1 MKKKILMLASV
12 LASLTIQASAADKDN
27 SPSSYA
33 GMQNS
38 QQDSGSL
45 MDHIQT
51 VQNKNKYNDT
61 NFTIGITAAAVQPT
75 FSIPYFTDLQARVVE
90 DTNSLTA
97 SGQFKKKR
105 LPADYNFGITG
116 QFSYL
121 IPTQVYLD
129 LFYNYYHISGS
140 ASDRV
145 KEGNL
150 LIADLDSGGQPPQPS
165 TTAIGYG
172 ASASLKGQY
181 HFAEFYFR
189 TRIALLNLLDKY
201 FHNELSLGFSFQNI
215 NLHHVNNFDF
225 TFNENGGPV
234 ETGGSIAQKQKHKVF
249 GWGPSFKW
257 ESQLDLLPMHL
268 RPHNLSFISEVKF
281 ALLFANYHA
290 KGKVNMDTVDFD
302 FVGNNVDALDI
313 DGTWRR
319 MTDYFITLNTVLKA
333 GLRYTYKNFS
343 FEGAYKILYFA
354 DEDYNEAEFFKGAL
368 AEGILPDVTDLFNI
382 FPTNLGFRAI
392 EFTFNWDF

>member
-1 MKKKILMLASV
+1 MKKNILLLASV
-12 LASLTIQASAADKDN
+12 FALLTIQAAAVDKD
-27 SPSSYA
+27 SSQSLYA

-38 QQDSGSL
+38 QQDSESL
-45 MDHIQT
+45 MGHIQT
-51 VQNKNKYNDT
+51 VQNQNKYNDT
-61 NFTIGITAAAVQPT
+61 NFTIGVTAAAVQPT
-75 FSIPYFTDLQARVVE
+75 FSIPYFANIQGRLVEGTDSPVV
-90 DTNSLTA
+90 

-105 LPADYNFGITG
+105 LPADYNLGITG

-129 LFYNYYHISGS
+129 LFYNYYHISSS

-145 KEGNL
+145 REVTLGV
-150 LIADLDSGGQPPQPS
+150 QPPQS
-165 TTAIGYG
+165 SSIAIGYG
-172 ASASLKGQY
+172 ASARLKGQY

-189 TRIALLNLLDKY
+189 TRVALLNLLDKY

-215 NLHHVNNFDF
+215 NLHHINNF
-225 TFNENGGPV
+225 TLTLNGDEEPF
-234 ETGGSIAQKQKHKVF
+234 EMGGSLAQQQKHKVF

-281 ALLFANYHA
+281 ALLFANYYA
-290 KGKVNMDTVDFD
+290 KGKVNLDIV
-302 FVGNNVDALDI
+302 NALDI

-319 MTDYFITLNTVLKA
+319 MTDYLVTLNTVLKA

-343 FEGAYKILYFA
+343 FEGAYKILYFS
-354 DEDYNEAEFFKGAL
+354 DEDYNKAEFFKGTL
-368 AEGILPDVTDLFNI
+368 AEGIIPDVTNLFNI
-382 FPTNLGFRAI
+382 FPTNLGFRAF